1 MQLYN
6 EPSLEQEWDGVCPA
20 NQEAYL
26 RNLLPAARQVYN
38 AGGYVGLQFIDPQWL
53 RLTLQR
59 MKAHGMSDLFDR
71 LFFVPHLHGLNHPP
85 GYDEDINGVLGF
97 REFARVFEQEIG
109 LVPAMIAG

>member
-38 AGGYVGLQFIDPQWL
+38 SGGYVGLQFIDPQ
-53 RLTLQR
+53 
-59 MKAHGMSDLFDR
+59 
-71 LFFVPHLHGLNHPP
+71 
-85 GYDEDINGVLGF
+85 
-97 REFARVFEQEIG
+97 
-109 LVPAMIAG
+109 